1 MNRCMHVEKSAY
13 TSAIQNCT
21 SRYIV
26 IYGAVAFT
34 AFKRRLYKQ
43 SSKG

>member
-1 MNRCMHVEKSAY
+1 MHVEKSAY
-13 TSAIQNCT
+13 TSAKHNCT
-21 SRYIV
+21 TRYIV
-26 IYGAVAFT
+26 IYDAAAFT